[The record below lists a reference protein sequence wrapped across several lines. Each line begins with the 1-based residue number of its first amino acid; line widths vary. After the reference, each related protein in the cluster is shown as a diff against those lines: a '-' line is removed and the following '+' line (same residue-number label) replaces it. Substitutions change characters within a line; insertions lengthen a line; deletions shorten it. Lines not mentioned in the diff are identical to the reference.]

1 MNNAL
6 NNPGYTTYYSG
17 NPEDIINSDK
27 IYLTR
32 GVTELSLTN
41 LYQKFLEVLKNPQN
55 FSVPNYLEEEGCFF
69 LDTTNS
75 DCIDDFDTIFYVNSD
90 GPIGYT

>member
-41 LYQKFLEVLKNPQN
+41 LYQKF
-55 FSVPNYLEEEGCFF
+55 FS
-69 LDTTNS
+69 T
-75 DCIDDFDTIFYVNSD
+75 
-90 GPIGYT
+90 